1 MSGTVTHLF
10 RYPVKSMG
18 GHSLSSTPLT
28 VNGILG
34 DRAWALKDEERGGI
48 KGGKRF
54 PELLSMSASFVS
66 EPTAQHVSPEVSI
79 ALADGRQISSS
90 DQGVNEVLSAE
101 VGAPVSLWPLLPKDQ
116 LDHYRRPAMEE
127 GVDPEAYFRE
137 VFARTED
144 EPLPDL
150 SVFPEELF
158 IYESSPGTYFDA
170 FPILLMSEAS
180 LRFFAKTMTEK
191 GENSRF
197 DLRRFRPNLV
207 VETPEDGFP
216 ENSWVGRRG
225 RIGSAVVKI
234 EVACPRCIMTTHGF
248 DDLPKDPK
256 VMRHLVKEN
265 GGNLGVYLS
274 IEEPGV
280 IGLGDVIQWLDA

>member
-1 MSGTVTHLF
+1 MNICVTQLM

-18 GHSLSSTPLT
+18 GHTMDQTLLTPR
-28 VNGILG
+28 GIPG

-54 PELLSMSASFVS
+54 PQLLAMQARFVS
-66 EPTAQHVSPEVSI
+66 EPTAETVSPEVI
-79 ALADGRQISSS
+79 ITLPDGVSVSTSDSDINTVLS
-90 DQGVNEVLSAE
+90 DQLGTAMSI
-101 VGAPVSLWPLLPKDQ
+101 WPLLPEDQ
-116 LDHYRRPAMEE
+116 LDHYKRPAMEP
-127 GVDPEAYFRE
+127 GTDVEAYFRE

-170 FPILLMSEAS
+170 FPILLMSQAS
-180 LRFFAKTMTEK
+180 LDYFQAAM
-191 GENSRF
+191 GEQGSISQF
-197 DLRRFRPNLV
+197 DIRRFRPNILV
-207 VETPEDGFP
+207 QTPDSGFP

-225 RIGSAVVKI
+225 RLGSAVVKV
-234 EVACPRCIMTTHGF
+234 ETVCPRCIMTTHGF

-256 VMRHLVKEN
+256 IMRHLVKEN
-265 GGNLGVYLS
+265 EGNLGVYLS
-274 IEEPGV
+274 IEQPGSV
-280 IGLGDVIQWLDA
+280 SVGDTIDWLD